1 MIPVRMSDRWLDR
14 CLRLGSV
21 YLLSVLFCASLWAL
35 QRALKS
41 KIHNYPNAPVEL
53 KRPQITLVET
63 FATPTQ
69 TRGPDAGARKSR
81 VRYANREGLSPSSFV
96 LSGEV
101 ICTNKSSQVVE
112 ALALTIVALDAFHQP
127 VQLPGQRAAYLVQQ
141 VLETLPRG
149 ASKRIAW
156 EQPITSSDV
165 YEVAMVVTRVR
176 FSDGS
181 VWFAPGEE
189 LIDIF

>member
-1 MIPVRMSDRWLDR
+1 MIGADGAFKRF
-14 CLRLGSV
+14 LRTGSV
-21 YLLSVLFCASLWAL
+21 CLLSALFCTSLWAL

-41 KIHNYPNAPVEL
+41 KVHNYPNAPVEV
-53 KRPQITLVET
+53 KRSEVTLMET

-69 TRGPDAGARKSR
+69 TRGLDEGARKSR

-96 LSGEV
+96 LTGA
-101 ICTNKSSQVVE
+101 ITCMNRSSQMVE

-141 VLETLPRG
+141 ILEALPRG
-149 ASKRIAW
+149 ASKRITW
-156 EQPITSSDV
+156 EQPVGSSDV
-165 YEVAMVVTRVR
+165 YEVAVVVTRVR
-176 FSDGS
+176 FADGS